1 VPGGFSPP
9 PGPARSGVETER
21 SGGSSAA
28 ALARGVAMPA
38 LVATLIGLAFVIVFL
53 DAFHASRPHDLPVAV
68 VGSSRQV
75 QSVTAALE
83 QAAPGHL
90 AVRPLADEAAAR
102 DAVRHADVYGAL
114 LLGGPQPR
122 LLVAGAHGQGVTATL
137 TGALTPIAEQAG
149 QQLQVEDLQPLAP
162 GDTRG
167 LGIFYGAFGVVL
179 GGFLFGI
186 TSYSAAPQLPL
197 RWRVLSIL
205 LFATISGLLVAW
217 AADVLFAAV
226 PAGFG
231 IVALLVG
238 LLALAVAAPAAL
250 VLRAIGSAG
259 TFVTSL
265 GLVILGNASS
275 TGNLPAQYLPPWME
289 PLAGILPPGVAV
301 RALRGAT
308 YFADD
313 GVARALWVLAAWAI
327 VPLVLIAALDAV
339 RRRRQ
344 ERSAPD

>member
-1 VPGGFSPP
+1 MPGGFSPP
-9 PGPARSGVETER
+9 PGPARAGVETER
-21 SGGSSAA
+21 SGGSRPA
-28 ALARGVAMPA
+28 ALARGVAVPA
-38 LVATLIGLAFVIVFL
+38 LVATLIGLAFVVVFL
-53 DAFHASRPHDLPVAV
+53 DAFHAAQPHDLPVAV
-68 VGSSRQV
+68 VGSSEQV
-75 QSVTAALE
+75 RSVAAALQE
-83 QAAPGHL
+83 AEPGHL

-122 LLVAGAHGQGVTATL
+122 LLVAGAQGQGVTSTL
-137 TGALTPIAEQAG
+137 TGSFTPIAAQSG
-149 QQLQVEDLQPLAP
+149 QQLQVEDVQPLAP

-205 LFATISGLLVAW
+205 LFATLSGVLVAW

-265 GLVILGNASS
+265 SLIILGNATS
-275 TGNLPAQYLPPWME
+275 TGNLPAQYLPPWMQ
-289 PLAGILPPGVAV
+289 PLSSVLPPGVAV

-308 YFADD
+308 YFGDD
-313 GVARALWVLAAWAI
+313 GVVRALWVLATWAI
-327 VPLVLIAALDAV
+327 VPLVLIAVLDAV

-344 ERSAPD
+344 DRSAGD